1 MNVEIPVRGIP
12 PYKSIPADSSE
23 RKKQRSYR
31 ERLRSEAQK
40 HFKEPIMGDIRMEI
54 YYTRAKGRADPANI
68 IGGVADALEG
78 IAYINDRQLVEI
90 HYREEKGRIDKYLVR
105 ISSI

>member
-1 MNVEIPVRGIP
+1 MNVEFLVRGIP
-12 PYKSIPADSSE
+12 PYKSTPADSLESE
-23 RKKQRSYR
+23 RQRSYR
-31 ERLRSEAQK
+31 ESLRSEAQRY
-40 HFKEPIMGDIRMEI
+40 FEEPIIGDVRMEI

-90 HYREEKGRIDKYLVR
+90 HYREEKGRIDEYLVR

>member
-12 PYKSIPADSSE
+12 PYKSTPADSLE
-23 RKKQRSYR
+23 RKRQRSYR
-31 ERLRSEAQK
+31 ESLRSEAQK
-40 HFKEPIMGDIRMEI
+40 HFKEPIMGDVRMEI

-90 HYREEKGRIDKYLVR
+90 HYREEKGRIDEYLVR